1 MAEPKQKESK
11 EVKEPKQQRGPKPE
25 DNYVELIRVYGNDI
39 PGDKQLY
46 TGLTYIKG
54 ISWATSNAVCRLL
67 GLDKKTKVSELTKEQ
82 VDKIEAFLQKPKFY
96 DFMKNHPR
104 EFETGESKH
113 LLTNELD
120 MTREFDIK
128 RMKQIKSYKGMRHA
142 LKQPV
147 RGQRTRSHFR
157 TTGIVVG
164 VKKSKGKAK

>member
-1 MAEPKQKESK
+1 MAEPKHK
-11 EVKEPKQQRGPKPE
+11 EVKEAKEPKQQRGPKE
-25 DNYVELIRVYGNDI
+25 DTYVEIIRVYGNDI
-39 PGDKQLY
+39 PGNKQVY

-54 ISWATSNAVCRLL
+54 ISWATSNAICRLL
-67 GLDKKTKVSELTKEQ
+67 NLDKKIKVSELTKEQ
-82 VDKIEAFLQKPKFY
+82 VDKIEAFLQKPNFY
-96 DFMKNHPR
+96 NFMNNYQR
-104 EFETGESKH
+104 DYETGESKH
-113 LLTNELD
+113 ILTNELD
-120 MTREFDIK
+120 MTREFNIK